1 MTGDRFRIDSRAFRL
16 LGKRVTEA
24 ELEIVFEDLIGYSSV
39 IGLGIEGGLGIGGEM
54 LGLNRRL
61 ESRRWL
67 AIDRQF
73 LLQDQVL
80 RLIDIHGDI
89 SRRLLKL
96 GLIRLGLIEMGLIN
110 CGPNELGLIGP
121 TLVVFSGDRLVDSG
135 VSLDRLHVGAFGLN
149 ITVIEGQL
157 VLERHLDRSV
167 EIGVERRLVRRLKDS
182 RLDSRRLGGRG
193 GALVRVRL
201 VVDPE
206 ALIQRGRHFLVD
218 GKVVLHGRD
227 FQRTRD
233 RLVEIIVEC
242 RVGGRLRR
250 RGRGNSGRG
259 KMGVIRRIVKD
270 EFPFERSGELVVAES
285 GSPVSRRSL
294 GSLLRHRLAFLG
306 NVEVAHQ
313 LLFEVDVEVGPIGSL
328 VRGRS
333 LCGRRRLRP
342 DRLTRIETHDAG
354 QFGER
359 IVVGD
364 VIACGYFQLGSVCHY
379 CSRTRTQSDAMDVA
393 QGWPLPAQCGQKV
406 TGFLVKPNAFR

>member
-1 MTGDRFRIDSRAFRL
+1 M
-16 LGKRVTEA
+16 
-24 ELEIVFEDLIGYSSV
+24 
-39 IGLGIEGGLGIGGEM
+39 
-54 LGLNRRL
+54 
-61 ESRRWL
+61 
-67 AIDRQF
+67 
-73 LLQDQVL
+73 L

-110 CGPNELGLIGP
+110 CGPNEFGLIGP

-233 RLVEIIVEC
+233 RLVEIIVKC
-242 RVGGRLRR
+242 RVRCRLRR
-250 RGRGNSGRG
+250 RGR
-259 KMGVIRRIVKD
+259 
-270 EFPFERSGELVVAES
+270 
-285 GSPVSRRSL
+285 
-294 GSLLRHRLAFLG
+294 
-306 NVEVAHQ
+306 
-313 LLFEVDVEVGPIGSL
+313 
-328 VRGRS
+328 
-333 LCGRRRLRP
+333 
-342 DRLTRIETHDAG
+342 
-354 QFGER
+354 
-359 IVVGD
+359 
-364 VIACGYFQLGSVCHY
+364 
-379 CSRTRTQSDAMDVA
+379 
-393 QGWPLPAQCGQKV
+393 
-406 TGFLVKPNAFR
+406 